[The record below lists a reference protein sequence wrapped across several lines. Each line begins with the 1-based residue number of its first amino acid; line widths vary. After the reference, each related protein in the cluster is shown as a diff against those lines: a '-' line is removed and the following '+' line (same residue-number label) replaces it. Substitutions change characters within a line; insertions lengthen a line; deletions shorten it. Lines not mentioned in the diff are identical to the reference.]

1 MLKLVFNSIKTVQ
14 SYERLIG
21 MKNSEKGNG
30 AIIRCERFEYRM
42 IGRLRLIGV
51 GAWPNEEWDALWARK
66 EGFMPALDELMS
78 DFGSDISFDCAFM
91 HHNGRDVDSENHY
104 LAGRFFKEG
113 TPVPDGLDYYDVPT
127 EQAAYAV
134 YHINKFDGD
143 IGAAYYY
150 TRDQILSDGIG
161 IPYPHSYWHASV
173 YLDGR
178 PTVNACRLGYLFSIA
193 K

>member
-1 MLKLVFNSIKTVQ
+1 MLRLVFNSIKTVQ

-42 IGRLRLIGV
+42 IGRLRFIGV
-51 GAWPNEEWDALWARK
+51 DAWPNEEWDALWARK

-104 LAGRFFKEG
+104 LAGRFSRKER
-113 TPVPDGLDYYDVPT
+113 L
-127 EQAAYAV
+127 
-134 YHINKFDGD
+134 
-143 IGAAYYY
+143 
-150 TRDQILSDGIG
+150 
-161 IPYPHSYWHASV
+161 
-173 YLDGR
+173 
-178 PTVNACRLGYLFSIA
+178 CRMG
-193 K
+193 